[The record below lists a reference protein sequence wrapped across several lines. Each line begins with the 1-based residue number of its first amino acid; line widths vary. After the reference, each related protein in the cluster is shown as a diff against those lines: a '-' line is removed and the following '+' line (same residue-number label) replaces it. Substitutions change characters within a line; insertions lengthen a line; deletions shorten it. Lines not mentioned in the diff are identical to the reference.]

1 MINKQNLWFITL
13 FSLILVLSVYYLTMK
28 DDTLKTINVNNN
40 TEASEVVVSENDN
53 LVALKVASEE
63 ELISK
68 TKELQD
74 ILLNATA
81 TAEEKNNAYEELQNL
96 NKTEADKE
104 TIEKLIKE
112 NFKLEAVVNI
122 TDNNI
127 NVTIGSEKHDATL
140 ANNII
145 RSIQKLFNEDKYITV
160 KFG

>member
-81 TAEEKNNAYEELQNL
+81 TAEEKNNAYEELQKL
-96 NKTEADKE
+96 NKNEADKE
-104 TIEKLIKE
+104 TNEKHIKE